1 MDLGVQAGVFVIFD
15 IDSQS
20 FDLINADYLVG
31 ITFTTKKANLP
42 SLA

>member
-1 MDLGVQAGVFVIFD
+1 MELGIQAGVFVIFD

-31 ITFTTKKANLP
+31 IPFTTKKVILP
-42 SLA
+42 PLA